1 MKVSNIFLT
10 VLSLATVS
18 FAQEIG
24 IAKTSVENLPEGYG
38 EVFTQFLS
46 QNLESS
52 EAIQK
57 GKDYL
62 FTIYPSISWEG
73 KAYNVCF
80 KTYKVN
86 SLYSS
91 QCITV
96 NYAED
101 IYDRLKT
108 LSNSEFFRLKN
119 LKQQQISVKVK
130 LDKPI
135 NYDKVKITS
144 LRGDSL
150 TRYISV
156 VKNGK
161 SDLDLG
167 NASLNLNIVILSE
180 EGAEKLF
187 KSLLENKKV
196 ESLVLE

>member
-1 MKVSNIFLT
+1 MKT
-10 VLSLATVS
+10 VNVFLSLLSFTIIS

-38 EVFTQFLS
+38 DVFTNYLA
-46 QNLESS
+46 QNLRSS
-52 EAIQK
+52 EVAQK
-57 GKDYL
+57 GKGYL

-73 KAYNVCF
+73 KAYNICF
-80 KTYKVN
+80 RAYKVN

-91 QCITV
+91 QCVTV

-101 IYDRLKT
+101 IYERLKT

-119 LKQQQISVKVK
+119 LKPQQISVKVK
-130 LDKPI
+130 LDKPL
-135 NYDKVKITS
+135 NYDK
-144 LRGDSL
+144 LRISSPKRDSL
-150 TRYISV
+150 TRYASV
-156 VKNGK
+156 LKAGNY
-161 SDLDLG
+161 DLDLG

-196 ESLVLE
+196 ESLILE

>member
-1 MKVSNIFLT
+1 MKASNIFL
-10 VLSLATVS
+10 VLSLATIS

-24 IAKTSVENLPEGYG
+24 VAKTSVENLPEGYG
-38 EVFTQFLS
+38 EIFTQFLS

-96 NYAED
+96 NYAE
-101 IYDRLKT
+101 
-108 LSNSEFFRLKN
+108 FFRLKN

-144 LRGDSL
+144 LRGDNL
-150 TRYISV
+150 TRYVSV

-161 SDLDLG
+161 NDLDLG